1 MSEEV
6 KASEEKQLYGY
17 MAGFGAGFT
26 DARSLA
32 SKLTWFADFAANH
45 FGEDVKVLV
54 SGNFQPAPEGEFVD
68 LRLANQI
75 MTGPNGEKFVVLEL
89 SNR

>member
-1 MSEEV
+1 MSEEEQV
-6 KASEEKQLYGY
+6 YGRI
-17 MAGFGAGFT
+17 GFGAGFT

-54 SGNFQPAPEGEFVD
+54 SGNFKPVPAGEFGD
-68 LRLANQI
+68 ISLANQT
-75 MTGPNGEKFVVLEL
+75 MTGPDGEKFVVLEL
-89 SNR
+89 SDR